1 MLLLKNIVIIKH
13 KYCYIV
19 CNNILP
25 MKRHFLLLLI
35 IVGLASCKN
44 ENTIAELGKTVPN
57 QKFSTILNSNQ
68 KEISLSDLKGKPII
82 LEFWATWCGPC
93 IPAMKKLD
101 SLQTKFG
108 DQIEII
114 TISAEKPERLQKFI
128 ESLKTSLRIVSDTTH
143 LKKFKY
149 QVIPHTIVIDK
160 NGIVRAITNPEN
172 VTELVIQ
179 NLISNDEIDLEFKD
193 DFYIDPTLEVKT
205 IKAVSNSDY
214 RIELKSYDQ
223 SKRGGSKI
231 LKDLEGAVNGI
242 EMWNNTLPRLYQTL
256 FDVASYHRVVYNDGL
271 SDEDFPYDN
280 ENRYNMIVEVSDTYQ
295 NEWKKIGIDFLNENF
310 DINAKMGIDTL
321 DCFVL
326 RNIVNTI
333 KESISEETEYMFM
346 GSILKTK
353 KIKMSQLA
361 EYLENFTS
369 LPVLDITELNGTYDI
384 DLEWQEVDAKTLHS
398 ELKKYGLK
406 LEKSDKKLPVEVMEI
421 YKKNS

>member
-1 MLLLKNIVIIKH
+1 
-13 KYCYIV
+13 
-19 CNNILP
+19 
-25 MKRHFLLLLI
+25 MKRHFLLLFI

-57 QKFSTILNSNQ
+57 QTFSTILNGNQ
-68 KEISLSDLKGKPII
+68 KEISLNDLKGKPII

-93 IPAMKKLD
+93 IPAMIKLD

-128 ESLKTSLRIVSDTTH
+128 ESSKTSLRIVSDTTH

-369 LPVLDITELNGTYDI
+369 LPVLDVTELNGTYDI

-421 YKKNS
+421 YKKKS

>member
-1 MLLLKNIVIIKH
+1 
-13 KYCYIV
+13 
-19 CNNILP
+19 

-35 IVGLASCKN
+35 LVGLASCKN

-57 QKFSTILNSNQ
+57 QTFSTILNSNQ

-101 SLQTKFG
+101 SLQTIFG

-128 ESLKTSLRIVSDTTH
+128 ESSKTSLRIVSDTTH

-172 VTELVIQ
+172 VTESVIQ
-179 NLISNDEIDLEFKD
+179 NLISNDEIDLAFKD
-193 DFYIDPTLEVKT
+193 DFYVDPTLEVKT

-231 LKDLEGAVNGI
+231 LKDPEGAVNGI

-310 DINAKMGIDTL
+310 DVNAKMGVDTL
-321 DCFVL
+321 NCFVL
-326 RNIVNTI
+326 RNIDNTI
-333 KESISEETEYMFM
+333 EESISEETEYMFM

-369 LPVLDITELNGTYDI
+369 LPVLDVTELNGAYDI

-398 ELKKYGLK
+398 ELKKYGLI

-421 YKKNS
+421 YKRKS